1 MRLEWTGWTGMDQ
14 RGGKWLTYEAGVD
27 LSDEDGLEARW
38 RMSWSE
44 LFWIRR
50 RACVSAESVV

>member
-1 MRLEWTGWTGMDQ
+1 MDWLD
-14 RGGKWLTYEAGVD
+14 RDGPEGGKWLTYEAGVD